1 MEIPYIPK
9 DAPYSGDQKAWLS
22 GFLAGL
28 HSRLVIG
35 DNQNNHDTQT
45 TVLKPID
52 ILYGTQTGNS
62 EEVANDAA
70 DIARNRGYQPRVA
83 ELDSVDLNQLS
94 NMEKALI
101 VVSTYGEGEMPDNG
115 QLFWDAI
122 SATTA
127 PRLESLEYGVIGLGD
142 TSYEFFCQAGKLID
156 TRLEQLGASRFA
168 SRLDCDVEFE
178 EPSKNW
184 VLENLPEV
192 GVADPKITLADSP
205 KPKWNRKNPYAAEV
219 IENTNLSGDTSAK
232 EIRHIA
238 ISLPE
243 EELSYHTGDALAVVP
258 ENSPELV
265 KLWIDALKL
274 DFKSEL
280 DCYDR
285 TLGDLLTHS
294 FEISTPSKDFIRGIE
309 PLLKNDQFTRLVNDD
324 DKAPLQRFLW
334 GKDCLDLIQLNDKI
348 SFDINELLNWLKPL
362 QHRAYSISSSPL
374 ANESEV
380 HLTVAAVRWNYND
393 RPHHGVCST
402 YLADMCP
409 AGKLTEVFILPNKA
423 FRIPADDSAS
433 MIMVGPGTG
442 VAPFRA
448 FLQERQERGASGF
461 NWLFFGDQHRECDF
475 IYESEITKMFKS
487 GLLDRLDLAFSR
499 DQKEKVYVQHKML
512 ENGKDIYAQLM
523 DGAYFY
529 VCGDASRMAK
539 DVDAALHNI
548 AEIHG
553 GLSSEDAAAFVDGL
567 KREKRYLRDVY

>member
-35 DNQNNHDTQT
+35 DNQNNYNTQKT
-45 TVLKPID
+45 ELKPID

-83 ELDSVDLNQLS
+83 ELDSVDLKQLS
-94 NMEKALI
+94 NMERALI

-122 SATTA
+122 SASTA

-156 TRLEQLGASRFA
+156 TRLEQLGAHRFA

-184 VLENLPEV
+184 ILENLPEV
-192 GVADPKITLADSP
+192 GIADSKISFDDSP

-219 IENTNLSGDTSAK
+219 IENTNLSGETSAK

-238 ISLPE
+238 ISLPK
-243 EELSYHTGDALAVVP
+243 EELSYQTGDALAVVP

-274 DFKSEL
+274 DSNSKIDGYE
-280 DCYDR
+280 R

-309 PLLKNDQFTRLVNDD
+309 PLLKNDQFTRLVNDED
-324 DKAPLQRFLW
+324 NAPLQRFLW
-334 GKDCLDLIQLNDKI
+334 GKDCLDLIQLSEKI

-362 QHRAYSISSSPL
+362 KHRAYSISSSPL

-380 HLTVAAVRWNYND
+380 HLTVAAVRWNHND
-393 RPHHGVCST
+393 RRHHGVCST

-409 AGKLTEVFILPNKA
+409 AGELTEVFTLPNKA
-423 FRIPADDSAS
+423 FRIPADDSDS

-461 NWLFFGDQHRECDF
+461 NWLFFGDQHRKCDF
-475 IYESEITKMFKS
+475 IYESEITQMFKS

-512 ENGKDIYAQLM
+512 ESGKDIYAQLM

-539 DVDAALHNI
+539 DVDFALHNI
-548 AEIHG
+548 VEIHG
-553 GLSSEDAAAFVDGL
+553 GLSPEDAAAFIDGL